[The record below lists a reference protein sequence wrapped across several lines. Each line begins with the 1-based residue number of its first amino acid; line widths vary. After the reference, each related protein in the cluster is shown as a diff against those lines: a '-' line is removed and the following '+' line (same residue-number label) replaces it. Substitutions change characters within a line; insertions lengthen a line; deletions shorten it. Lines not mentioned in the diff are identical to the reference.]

1 MHVCVCVPSSK
12 LQTGFQWEVTTPF
25 QLSPDR
31 GVLGPGQEC
40 RVTVVF
46 RPQEALVY
54 QREAS
59 CAFGDD
65 GETTC
70 TVLLQGICEWQ
81 LCGVLLSIILCI
93 RNRNVYKNILSHATC
108 HTCSDILCLYSG
120 QQRSTWTG
128 EHLSKHCL
136 DGVLCRC
143 FLQLNTHSWR
153 SVPLARRRA
162 VKCWTLAAW
171 PSKPL
176 WRSTSRSSTSL
187 L

>member
-1 MHVCVCVPSSK
+1 MSKIWVLVYEYILCVPYCAPLYHGPWFVCVCVPVSK

-46 RPQEALVY
+46 RPLEALVY

-70 TVLLQGICEWQ
+70 TVLLQGMCEWQ
-81 LCGVLLSIILCI
+81 LCGVLLSVTHCI
-93 RNRNVYKNILSHATC
+93 RNRNVNKYILMLHAT
-108 HTCSDILCLYSG
+108 HALTSSAYLVDSG
-120 QQRSTWTG
+120 DLHG
-128 EHLSKHCL
+128 LVNIC
-136 DGVLCRC
+136 
-143 FLQLNTHSWR
+143 
-153 SVPLARRRA
+153 
-162 VKCWTLAAW
+162 
-171 PSKPL
+171 
-176 WRSTSRSSTSL
+176 
-187 L
+187 